1 MLTLSHLIII
11 ILITLIILIILID
24 IVNITNIS
32 IIISPSL
39 YLWSSIAVTV
49 AVNISVRLSLTLYSS
64 IIYHSFSTYYISSI
78 SLISSITTMT
88 TKDAQPTP
96 SKSPLLDCTRLPHL
110 FDLIIAYSPFE
121 TIAALRQTSRAIKDH
136 VEPFCIALW
145 LWRPTLPATSVA
157 KSFSKRQMRTHLKP
171 LHPHFQTGRT
181 ARR

>member
-32 IIISPSL
+32 II
-39 YLWSSIAVTV
+39 
-49 AVNISVRLSLTLYSS
+49 